1 MRGLFLGTRFV
12 SERKNILTL
21 SFTLNYT
28 DMKTRNLILLFAC
41 ILILPAASNAQ
52 VGNLLR
58 NKMGKVVNAGAKTVN
73 KEIDNQID
81 TAVNK
86 EADKAREKGAA
97 RTEANKANNNQ
108 PAQSAGSTDQSG
120 SGGSGSGQGMSGLFG
135 NKIDLK
141 YKEDYSFSS
150 RIYMMMEMYDK
161 KDVTKM
167 DYFMFYS
174 SSTPSVGIETKT
186 ISTEEEGAVPVTAQM
201 VMDGENKCFI
211 MLTDINGM
219 KMGMIS
225 AIPDEN
231 SAPAEGKKKKDT
243 PPNFTKTGNT
253 RVIAGYKCDEY
264 TYKDIDD
271 NSTGKVWFTKDAK
284 LKIDKKGWQN
294 SSMATYY
301 GNPDFNEGI
310 ILASESYDD
319 KGKLTAKSETKE
331 INENF
336 PHDIS
341 VKGYTLRQMNM
352 GK

>member
-1 MRGLFLGTRFV
+1 
-12 SERKNILTL
+12 
-21 SFTLNYT
+21 
-28 DMKTRNLILLFAC
+28 MKTRTLLFLIAC
-41 ILILPAASNAQ
+41 MLILPVTSSAQ
-52 VGNLLR
+52 VGNLLK
-58 NKMGKVVNAGAKTVN
+58 NKMNKVVNAGAKTVN

-86 EADKAREKGAA
+86 EADKAREKAAVRTEENKAKNQPSQQTGGNTGEAEQAPGGAA
-97 RTEANKANNNQ
+97 L
-108 PAQSAGSTDQSG
+108 G
-120 SGGSGSGQGMSGLFG
+120 GLFG

-150 RIYMMMEMYDK
+150 RIYMIMELYDK
-161 KDVTKM
+161 KEVTKM

-186 ISTEEEGAVPVTAQM
+186 IKTEEEGSIPVTAQM

-211 MLTDINGM
+211 MLTDVHGM
-219 KMGMIS
+219 KMGIIS
-225 AIPDEN
+225 AVPAEN
-231 SAPAEGKKKKDT
+231 SANGQNDGKKKKDT

-253 RVIAGYKCDEY
+253 KVIAGYKCDEY
-264 TYKDIDD
+264 AYKDIDD
-271 NSTGKVWFTKDAK
+271 NSTGKVWFAKDSK

-294 SSMATYY
+294 SNMAAYY

-336 PHDIS
+336 PHAIS

>member
-1 MRGLFLGTRFV
+1 
-12 SERKNILTL
+12 
-21 SFTLNYT
+21 
-28 DMKTRNLILLFAC
+28 MKTRTLFLLFAC
-41 ILILPAASNAQ
+41 MLILPATSSAQ
-52 VGNLLR
+52 VGNLLK
-58 NKMGKVVNAGAKTVN
+58 NKMSKVVNAGAKTVN

-86 EADKAREKGAA
+86 EADKAREKAAA
-97 RTEANKANNNQ
+97 RTEENKAKNQ
-108 PAQSAGSTDQSG
+108 PSQPSG
-120 SGGSGSGQGMSGLFG
+120 SNTGESDQAAGGAALGGLFG

-150 RIYMMMEMYDK
+150 RIYMIMEIYDK

-186 ISTEEEGAVPVTAQM
+186 IKTEEEGSIPVTAQM

-211 MLTDINGM
+211 MLTDVNGM
-219 KMGMIS
+219 KMGIIS
-225 AIPDEN
+225 AVPDEN
-231 SAPAEGKKKKDT
+231 SANSQDGKKKKDN

-264 TYKDIDD
+264 SYKDIDD
-271 NSTGKVWFTKDAK
+271 NSTGKVWFTKDSK

-294 SSMATYY
+294 SNMATYY

-319 KGKLTAKSETKE
+319 KGKLTTKAETKE
-331 INENF
+331 INEIF
-336 PHDIS
+336 PHAIS
-341 VKGYTLRQMNM
+341 VKGYTLRQMNI

>member
-1 MRGLFLGTRFV
+1 
-12 SERKNILTL
+12 
-21 SFTLNYT
+21 
-28 DMKTRNLILLFAC
+28 MKTRTLFLLFG
-41 ILILPAASNAQ
+41 IMLIIPFTSNAQ

-58 NKMGKVVNAGAKTVN
+58 NKMNKVVNAGTKTVN

-86 EADKAREKGAA
+86 EADKAREKAA
-97 RTEANKANNNQ
+97 ANAAENKANNNQ
-108 PAQSAGSTDQSG
+108 PASAGGNSDQGSQA
-120 SGGSGSGQGMSGLFG
+120 SGGPGMSGLFG
-135 NKIDLK
+135 NKVDLK

-150 RIYMMMEMYDK
+150 RIYMVSETYDK
-161 KDVTKM
+161 KDVMKI
-167 DYFMFYS
+167 DLYMFYS
-174 SSTPSVGIETKT
+174 SSNPSLGIETKS
-186 ISTEEEGAVPVTAQM
+186 INTEEEGTTPVVAQM

-211 MLTDINGM
+211 MLTDMNGM

-231 SAPAEGKKKKDT
+231 SAPADGKKKKDT
-243 PPNFTKTGNT
+243 PPSFAKTGNT
-253 RVIAGYKCDEY
+253 KVIAGYKCDEY
-264 TYKDIDD
+264 TYKDVDD

-284 LKIDKKGWQN
+284 LKIDKKGWN
-294 SSMATYY
+294 NTGMASYY

-310 ILASESYDD
+310 ILASEAYDD
-319 KGKLTAKSETKE
+319 KGKLTMKSETKE

>member
-1 MRGLFLGTRFV
+1 
-12 SERKNILTL
+12 
-21 SFTLNYT
+21 
-28 DMKTRNLILLFAC
+28 MKTRALLLLLVFAF
-41 ILILPAASNAQ
+41 ILPGTSNGQ
-52 VGNLLR
+52 VGNLLK
-58 NKMGKVVNAGAKTVN
+58 NKMSKVVNAGAKTLN
-73 KEIDNQID
+73 KEVDNQID

-86 EADKAREKGAA
+86 EADKARVKAA
-97 RTEANKANNNQ
+97 ERTEANKADNQ
-108 PAQSAGSTDQSG
+108 PSQADGNSDQADQGAGG
-120 SGGSGSGQGMSGLFG
+120 AGLGGLFG

-150 RIYMMMEMYDK
+150 RIYMIMEMYDK

-174 SSTPSVGIETKT
+174 SSSPSVGIETKT
-186 ISTEEEGAVPVTAQM
+186 ISVEEEGAVPVTARM

-211 MLTDINGM
+211 MLTDVNGM
-219 KMGMIS
+219 KMGIIS

-231 SAPAEGKKKKDT
+231 SASAQGDGKKKKDT
-243 PPNFTKTGNT
+243 PPSFTKTGNSK
-253 RVIAGYKCDEY
+253 VIAGYKCDEY
-264 TYKDIDD
+264 TYKDVDD

-284 LKIDKKGWQN
+284 LRIDRKSWQN
-294 SSMATYY
+294 SNMAAYY

-319 KGKLTAKSETKE
+319 KGKLSAKSETKE

-336 PHDIS
+336 PQTIS

-352 GK
+352 RQGK

>member
-1 MRGLFLGTRFV
+1 M
-12 SERKNILTL
+12 N
-21 SFTLNYT
+21 
-28 DMKTRNLILLFAC
+28 MKTRNLILLFAC
-41 ILILPAASNAQ
+41 LLILPATSNAQ

-58 NKMGKVVNAGAKTVN
+58 NKMGKVVNAGTKTLN
-73 KEIDNQID
+73 KEVDNQID

-108 PAQSAGSTDQSG
+108 PTQTGGSTDQSG
-120 SGGSGSGQGMSGLFG
+120 SGGNGGSSGAGFSGLFG

-141 YKEDYSFSS
+141 YKEDYSFTS
-150 RIYMMMEMYDK
+150 RIYMIMEMYDK

-174 SSTPSVGIETKT
+174 SSTPSVGIETKSIDT
-186 ISTEEEGAVPVTAQM
+186 KEEGAVPVTATM
-201 VMDGENKCFI
+201 VMDGENKCFLV
-211 MLTDINGM
+211 LTDVNGM

-231 SAPAEGKKKKDT
+231 TAGTQADGKKKKDN

-253 RVIAGYKCDEY
+253 KVIAGYKCDEY

-271 NSTGKVWFTKDAK
+271 NSTGKVWFTKDSK

-294 SSMATYY
+294 SNMAAYY

-336 PHDIS
+336 PHAIT

-352 GK
+352 GQGK

>member
-1 MRGLFLGTRFV
+1 
-12 SERKNILTL
+12 
-21 SFTLNYT
+21 
-28 DMKTRNLILLFAC
+28 MKTRNLILLFAFL
-41 ILILPAASNAQ
+41 LILPATSNAQ

-108 PAQSAGSTDQSG
+108 PAQAGGNSEQSGTGGG
-120 SGGSGSGQGMSGLFG
+120 SGGAGIGGLFG

-150 RIYMMMEMYDK
+150 RIYMIMELYDK

-174 SSTPSVGIETKT
+174 NSTPSIGIETKT
-186 ISTEEEGAVPVTAQM
+186 ISSEEEGAVPVTAQM

-211 MLTDINGM
+211 MLTDVNGM
-219 KMGMIS
+219 KMGIIS
-225 AIPDEN
+225 EVPDEN
-231 SAPAEGKKKKDT
+231 SENGQTDGKKKKDT
-243 PPNFTKTGNT
+243 PPNFTKTGNSKE
-253 RVIAGYKCDEY
+253 IAGYKCDEY
-264 TYKDIDD
+264 TYKDVDD
-271 NSTGKVWFTKDAK
+271 NSTGKVWFTKDAR
-284 LKIDKKGWQN
+284 LRIDKKGWQN
-294 SSMATYY
+294 SNMAAYY

-319 KGKLTAKSETKE
+319 KGKLTAKTETQE

-336 PHDIS
+336 PHAIS